1 MNKFGSTDLNINPL
15 GFGGIPI
22 QRISPKQTVEVIAK
36 AKDLGVNFI
45 DSAQGYTD
53 SEEKIGQAIKN
64 HKDYWVLASKAPAK
78 DEKSMEEAIY
88 QSLKNFGRDYID
100 LYQMHLVSS
109 EDDLKERLNP
119 ESGAIK
125 ALLKAQK
132 NGYIGHI
139 GITGHRPEI
148 LAKAIDI
155 YPFVSVQAPY
165 NFLET
170 QSEDLLVKAANKGV
184 ATIIMKPMA
193 GGALAS
199 PTASIKYILQKDFVT
214 VAIPGMESVE
224 QVVENVT
231 AANNLEMTNEEKDGM
246 EKDIHELQHNFC
258 RRCEYCQPCPQGI
271 KIHSCFIFHGYHKRY
286 GLKDWALPRYKT
298 LPTPASACTECGL
311 CETKCP
317 YELPIRE
324 MLKEVA
330 CDFEN

>member
-1 MNKFGSTDLNINPL
+1 MRKFGSTDLSINPL

-22 QRISPKQTVEVIAK
+22 QRISPEQTMEVIAK
-36 AKDLGVNFI
+36 AKELGVNFI

-53 SEEKIGQAIKN
+53 SEKKIGQAIKN

-78 DEKSMEEAIY
+78 DEKSMEEAIQ
-88 QSLKNFGRDYID
+88 QSLESFGRDYID
-100 LYQMHLVSS
+100 LYQLHLVSS
-109 EDDLKERLNP
+109 EGDLNERLDPDN
-119 ESGAIK
+119 GAIN
-125 ALLKAQK
+125 ALVKAQEK
-132 NGYIGHI
+132 GYIGHI

-148 LAKAIDI
+148 LEKALDV
-155 YPFVSVQAPY
+155 YPFASVQAPY

-170 QSEDLLVKAANKGV
+170 QSEDLLKKATNKGV

-193 GGALAS
+193 GGALSS

-214 VAIPGMESVE
+214 VAIPGMESIE
-224 QVVENVT
+224 QVIENVNAT
-231 AANNLEMTNEEKDGM
+231 NNLKIASDEKEGM
-246 EKDIHELQHNFC
+246 EKDIEELQHNFC

-286 GLKDWALPRYKT
+286 GLKDWALPRYKS
-298 LPTPASACTECGL
+298 LPVPASACTECGL

-324 MLKEVA
+324 MLKEVVG
-330 CDFEN
+330 DFE